1 MLKFVRYYCH
11 SVKVESTVFFSFNVI
26 LTEKSQQNEMSIFF
40 VIQMC
45 TLPHRLIP
53 ANLY

>member
-11 SVKVESTVFFSFNVI
+11 SVKVESTVFSFNVI
-26 LTEKSQQNEMSIFF
+26 LMEKSQQNEMSIFF

-45 TLPHRLIP
+45 MLPNCLIP
-53 ANLY
+53 ANLG